1 MWIGGTDARMDGAG
15 DRFVILVLESVI
27 QLRILFED
35 LGRLGCMGGSGMGS
49 VMDSGMLWMHF

>member
-1 MWIGGTDARMDGAG
+1 MDGAG

-35 LGRLGCMGGSGMGS
+35 LGRLGCMGGSGTGL

>member
-1 MWIGGTDARMDGAG
+1 MDGAG